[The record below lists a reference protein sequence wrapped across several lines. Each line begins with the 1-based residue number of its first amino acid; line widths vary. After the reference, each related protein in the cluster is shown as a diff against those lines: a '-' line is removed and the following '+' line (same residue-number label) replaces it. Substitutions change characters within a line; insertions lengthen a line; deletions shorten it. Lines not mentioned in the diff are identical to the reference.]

1 MKLLNH
7 ISLIA
12 VVALTFMLGSCD
24 KTQPYD
30 VEIPPAQ
37 AHFVGKEI
45 QVYKAETANVPVYNV
60 VVGTTDVANTDRTV
74 TYKVISPSGAVG
86 GTQYTIASG
95 NETGTVTI
103 KAGEAI
109 ANIAV
114 QADYNSYINGRKD
127 TLVFTL
133 QEPSVKP
140 AGFMDTVRLVI
151 RGACFEGDVNLNELL
166 GDYANTNEDLGGSAY
181 GPYTTSISSV
191 TQTSATTGDV
201 VVENIFDYGWAPIT
215 FHLDWTNPA
224 NRTVTLDQQLN
235 IASATTLTSNPTYA
249 NSFVMVGPSPT
260 AGPGTFSICNQTL
273 ILRIRL
279 GLNDAPASPLGWFN
293 AAYTVSMAR

>member
-30 VEIPPAQ
+30 VEVPPAQ
-37 AHFVGKEI
+37 AHFVGKAI

-60 VVGTTDVANTDRTV
+60 VVGTTDVATTDRTV
-74 TYKVISPSGAVG
+74 TYKVTSPSGAVG

-109 ANIAV
+109 ANIPV
-114 QADYNSYINGRKD
+114 QANYNSYINGRKD
-127 TLVFTL
+127 TLIFTL

-140 AGFMDTVRLVI
+140 AGFMDTVKLVV

-181 GPYTTSISSV
+181 GP
-191 TQTSATTGDV
+191 
-201 VVENIFDYGWAPIT
+201 
-215 FHLDWTNPA
+215 
-224 NRTVTLDQQLN
+224 
-235 IASATTLTSNPTYA
+235 
-249 NSFVMVGPSPT
+249 
-260 AGPGTFSICNQTL
+260 
-273 ILRIRL
+273 
-279 GLNDAPASPLGWFN
+279 
-293 AAYTVSMAR
+293 